1 MGISSI
7 TTNIIGSIIVAVW
20 DQKTQNEK
28 RKHKLSESCFKVIKI
43 TKFSLYKN
51 IQNINITSIH
61 CSSISIYCSIT
72 SIYCS
77 IVRPKIPELKEESLN
92 FPKNKILLKL
102 IKNKE
107 S

>member
-1 MGISSI
+1 M
-7 TTNIIGSIIVAVW
+7 
-20 DQKTQNEK
+20 
-28 RKHKLSESCFKVIKI
+28 
-43 TKFSLYKN
+43 
-51 IQNINITSIH
+51 QNIDIT
-61 CSSISIYCSIT
+61 SIYCSIT

-77 IVRPKIPELKEESLN
+77 ILRPKILELKEESLN

>member
-1 MGISSI
+1 MRP
-7 TTNIIGSIIVAVW
+7 
-20 DQKTQNEK
+20 KTQNKK

-51 IQNINITSIH
+51 IQNIQNINITSIH
-61 CSSISIYCSIT
+61 CSSISIYCNIT

-77 IVRPKIPELKEESLN
+77 IVRPKILELKEESLN